1 MVVSSLIFMSSL
13 PFEALSNQLSKWIFG
28 DVMCRI
34 VGSVY
39 YLGFYSSVLFLTLLT
54 FDRHLAVV
62 YSLKAARVRNQRY
75 AVISCAAIWLGVHQ
89 ADDSLQ
95 TFKYMNKT
103 LCQQFP
109 LDDAS
114 LNMDMLRTSGF
125 YIQLLLF
132 LIFPL
137 AVIIYCYVRI
147 AISVIS
153 TKIIT
158 KFKTMFTSTP
168 ETQMETTTYYYEY
181 DTLPNSDPM
190 SLIDSL
196 GSHLSI
202 LYYFMFLF
210 SLFGNGL
217 VLVIIYQFEKLTTV
231 TNILLL
237 NMVVSSLIFMSSL
250 PFEALSN
257 QLSKWIF
264 GDVMCRIVGSVYYL
278 GFYSSV
284 LFLTL
289 LTFDRHLAVVYS
301 LKAARV
307 RNQRYAVISC
317 AAIWVISS
325 LACIR
330 PMILYKTFKYMNK
343 TLCQQFPLD
352 DAFLNMDRL
361 RTSGFYIQLLL
372 FLIFPLAVIIYCY
385 VRIAISVISTKIITK
400 FKTVRLIFFIVLFF
414 FSCWTPY
421 NIVWLMYDQTEG
433 GTADIITRTIAYFY
447 FCISPIFYTFVGK
460 KFQNHFKQLLVK
472 RFPGLKRHVSVSQHS
487 RSNESTK
494 STQNKV

>member
-1 MVVSSLIFMSSL
+1 
-13 PFEALSNQLSKWIFG
+13 
-28 DVMCRI
+28 
-34 VGSVY
+34 
-39 YLGFYSSVLFLTLLT
+39 
-54 FDRHLAVV
+54 
-62 YSLKAARVRNQRY
+62 
-75 AVISCAAIWLGVHQ
+75 
-89 ADDSLQ
+89 
-95 TFKYMNKT
+95 
-103 LCQQFP
+103 
-109 LDDAS
+109 
-114 LNMDMLRTSGF
+114 
-125 YIQLLLF
+125 
-132 LIFPL
+132 
-137 AVIIYCYVRI
+137 
-147 AISVIS
+147 
-153 TKIIT
+153 
-158 KFKTMFTSTP
+158 MFTSTP
-168 ETQMETTTYYYEY
+168 ETQMETTTYDY
-181 DTLPNSDPM
+181 DYG
-190 SLIDSL
+190 SLTYPEPISTIDSL
-196 GSHLSI
+196 GSQLSI

-250 PFEALSN
+250 PFEALYN

-301 LKAARV
+301 LNAARV

-330 PMILYKTFKYMNK
+330 PMILYKTFKYMNT

-352 DAFLNMDRL
+352 VDSLNMEML

-372 FLIFPLAVIIYCY
+372 FLIFPLSVIIYCY

-421 NIVWLMYDQTEG
+421 NIVWLMYDQADADGE
-433 GTADIITRTIAYFY
+433 TADIIYSYLEITRTIAYFY

-460 KFQNHFKQLLVK
+460 KFQNHFKQLLVR
-472 RFPGLKRHVSVSQHS
+472 RFPGLKRHVSVSLHS
-487 RSNESTK
+487 RSNVSTK
-494 STQNKV
+494 STRNEV